1 MTKVFIIGE
10 AGINH
15 NGKVHKAKKL
25 INIAKKAG
33 VDAIKFQL
41 FNSDYFV
48 NKSKLPKYHKIFKK
62 LEFSE
67 KQWKKILN
75 HAKKRKL
82 KLFFSVFDIP
92 SLETVQKFKLKLVKI
107 PSGEINN
114 HLLLREINKRKL
126 DVILSTGMATVKE
139 ISSSLKILKNCKKK
153 ILHCV
158 SEYPAKIDK
167 LNLNFI
173 KKLKKSFNLETGFS
187 DHTIGFLESCVAVA
201 VGATIIEKHF
211 TYDKNQKFGDHK
223 MSLNPIE
230 LINFVEKIRNT
241 EIILGNSK
249 KIVFKEEI
257 NLSKIA
263 RKGVYLKSDI
273 KKGKILN
280 LKDIIFLRPQ
290 NSKSL
295 FYYKKIIGRKAK
307 KNLVALQ
314 SLNSND
320 FLK

>member
-1 MTKVFIIGE
+1 MSKVFIIGE

-15 NGKVHKAKKL
+15 DGKVHIAKKL

-41 FNSDYFV
+41 FKSDDFI
-48 NKSKLPKYHKIFKK
+48 NKIKLERYHKFFKK

-67 KQWKKILN
+67 KEWTKILN
-75 HAKKRKL
+75 HAKKKRL
-82 KLFFSVFDIP
+82 KLFFSIFDIP
-92 SLETVQKFKLKLVKI
+92 SLKTIQKFKLKLVKI

-114 HLLLREINKRKL
+114 HLLLKEVNKKRL
-126 DVILSTGMATVKE
+126 DVILSTGMSTLKE
-139 ISSSLKILKNCKKK
+139 ISESLKILKNCKKK
-153 ILHCV
+153 ILHCI
-158 SEYPAKIDK
+158 SEYPTKIEK

-173 KKLKKSFNLETGFS
+173 KQLKKKFNLEIGFS
-187 DHTIGFLESCVAVA
+187 DHTSGILESNIAVA

-211 TYDKNQKFGDHK
+211 THNKKQKNGDHK

-230 LINFVEKIRNT
+230 LINFVKNIRNT

-257 NLSKIA
+257 KLSKIA
-263 RKGVYLKSDI
+263 RKGVYLKNDL

-290 NSKSL
+290 NCKNL
-295 FYYKKIIGRKAK
+295 LYYKKMIGRKAK
-307 KNLVALQ
+307 KNLTALKT
-314 SLNSND
+314 LNVND
-320 FLK
+320 FIK